1 MISIEKSRHSERLN
15 TCSYVHMFNCS
26 NDDDSAAS
34 NTKCLTVLS
43 IFCVPLSMLI
53 SVNSD
58 IRLVSFRLFS
68 SSFSMLLFGGLQHR
82 KNIQYLLTGYV
93 YILGHLLSVAVTPSC
108 STPLTPLKFK
118 SETPLYSPT
127 PNPTPNPSL
136 SSLINTPFGIKFRYN
151 STPTLLNPP

>member
-1 MISIEKSRHSERLN
+1 
-15 TCSYVHMFNCS
+15 MFNSVKYFLCS
-26 NDDDSAAS
+26 FVYVNFCKFRYSA
-34 NTKCLTVLS
+34 C
-43 IFCVPLSMLI
+43 IFSAV
-53 SVNSD
+53 
-58 IRLVSFRLFS
+58 FKLFP
-68 SSFSMLLFGGLQHR
+68 MLLFGGLQHR